1 MPKGLDAVAGRVR
14 VALGGPAERERA
26 DSAPALEKESL
37 GLLGRQM
44 WLDPAHRLEVL
55 PTDDAVVWLQGEL
68 GFQPFRAH
76 ERNIAASE
84 HLRQIAVERTQLALH
99 LGVEADVLARRAAL
113 ATRRPAA
120 GSEGPISVVVVVDVI
135 EVRVVPVFQ
144 GIGPR
149 GAHGVAVR
157 RRRRQVRGS
166 GRLWLERRQLNL
178 NGRFWDCLFRSRLH
192 SARV

>member
-1 MPKGLDAVAGRVR
+1 MAGRVR

-26 DSAPALEKESL
+26 DCAPALEKESL

-55 PTDDAVVWLQGEL
+55 PADDAVVWLPGEL

-84 HLRQIAVERTQLALH
+84 HLSQVAVERTQLALH
-99 LGVEADVLARRAAL
+99 LGVDVDELARGAAL

-120 GSEGPISVVVVVDVI
+120 GSEGPHSVVVVVVDVV
-135 EVRVVPVFQ
+135 EVGVVPVFQ

-149 GAHGVAVR
+149 GAHWVAVR

-166 GRLWLERRQLNL
+166 GRLWLERRQPNL
-178 NGRFWDCLFRSRLH
+178 SGRFWKCLFRSRLH
-192 SARV
+192 SARA

>member
-26 DSAPALEKESL
+26 DCAPALEKESL

-55 PTDDAVVWLQGEL
+55 PADDAVVWLPGEL

-99 LGVEADVLARRAAL
+99 LGVDADELARRAAL

-120 GSEGPISVVVVVDVI
+120 CSEGPISVVVVVDVI
-135 EVRVVPVFQ
+135 EVRVVPAFQ

-149 GAHGVAVR
+149 GAHWVAVR

-178 NGRFWDCLFRSRLH
+178 SGRFWDRLFRSRLH
-192 SARV
+192 TGRA

>member
-26 DSAPALEKESL
+26 DCAPALEKESL

-55 PTDDAVVWLQGEL
+55 PADDAVVWLPGEL

-84 HLRQIAVERTQLALH
+84 HL
-99 LGVEADVLARRAAL
+99 
-113 ATRRPAA
+113 
-120 GSEGPISVVVVVDVI
+120 S
-135 EVRVVPVFQ
+135 
-144 GIGPR
+144 
-149 GAHGVAVR
+149 
-157 RRRRQVRGS
+157 
-166 GRLWLERRQLNL
+166 
-178 NGRFWDCLFRSRLH
+178 
-192 SARV
+192 

>member
-1 MPKGLDAVAGRVR
+1 MAGRVR

-44 WLDPAHRLEVL
+44 WLDPAHRLQVL
-55 PTDDAVVWLQGEL
+55 PADDAVVWLPGEL

-99 LGVEADVLARRAAL
+99 LGVDVDELARGAAL

-120 GSEGPISVVVVVDVI
+120 GSEGPHSVVVVVDVV
-135 EVRVVPVFQ
+135 EVGIVPVIQ
-144 GIGPR
+144 GVGPR
-149 GAHGVAVR
+149 GAH
-157 RRRRQVRGS
+157 
-166 GRLWLERRQLNL
+166 
-178 NGRFWDCLFRSRLH
+178 
-192 SARV
+192 